1 MPAVTYKGPI
11 VDPHHHLWDLE
22 AGRYPWLTTE
32 RPATMVFGDTTPL
45 ARNYLVE
52 DYRRDAEPEGV
63 VRSVH
68 IEAGFDRADPV
79 AETAWLQALADP
91 KGFPHA
97 LVAHAQLGAPDV
109 ERTLEAQ
116 SAFPS
121 VRGIRHVVSWHKNPA
136 LTFLPRGDLM
146 RDPDWR
152 RGFSLLRRYGLSFD
166 LLLFPSQL
174 PDALALARDFPDTQI
189 ILNHTGSPVDRD
201 EAGLAAWR
209 DGMKALAAAPNVA
222 VKISDLPAYDHDWTV
237 DSIRPFVLSTI
248 EWFGPERCMFASD
261 FPVAGLHGSF
271 KRIYDGFRTL
281 VADMSPTEQRALFHD
296 NAMRIYRLG

>member
-1 MPAVTYKGPI
+1 
-11 VDPHHHLWDLE
+11 
-22 AGRYPWLTTE
+22 
-32 RPATMVFGDTTPL
+32 MVFGDTTPL
-45 ARNYLVE
+45 ARNYLVQ

-152 RGFSLLRRYGLSFD
+152 AAFLSSAATASPSIFFSFRASCRMRWPWHATSRTRRSSSTT
-166 LLLFPSQL
+166 P
-174 PDALALARDFPDTQI
+174 AARSTATRQA
-189 ILNHTGSPVDRD
+189 SPPGGT
-201 EAGLAAWR
+201 A
-209 DGMKALAAAPNVA
+209 
-222 VKISDLPAYDHDWTV
+222 
-237 DSIRPFVLSTI
+237 
-248 EWFGPERCMFASD
+248 
-261 FPVAGLHGSF
+261 
-271 KRIYDGFRTL
+271 
-281 VADMSPTEQRALFHD
+281 
-296 NAMRIYRLG
+296 